1 MQLAMT
7 DVRHEFDG
15 GQGMTSA
22 PLCDD
27 VSGDGNV
34 GRAEAHTMRA
44 CVQAISPADTA
55 WCPMPNRM
63 GGGGHAMH
71 TCGLSACRGAG
82 GGGCL

>member
-63 GGGGHAMH
+63 GGGGMP
-71 TCGLSACRGAG
+71 CIRVACQPVG
-82 GGGCL
+82 GRTAAAT

>member
-44 CVQAISPADTA
+44 CVQAISVYHPQIPHGVPCLIA
-55 WCPMPNRM
+55 WE
-63 GGGGHAMH
+63 GGACHAYVW
-71 TCGLSACRGAG
+71 LVS
-82 GGGCL
+82 L